1 MNKKY
6 SNINSFWGY
15 LIIEELIRNGID
27 YFCISPGS
35 RSTPLAVAVAG
46 NKKARSIIC
55 YDERG
60 AAFHALGYAKST
72 GNPAVLICTSGTAVA
87 NYYPAVIEA
96 SQTGT
101 PLIILSADRPPELRD
116 TGANQTIDQIKIF
129 GDNVKWF
136 FDLPAPDIKIKPA
149 FLLTTIDQGIHQSTL
164 DKKGPVHINCMFR
177 EPLEPTKDELPSEYI
192 TKISD
197 WKSGVTQYTQIVTGT
212 LKINPDDLEKLAEIL
227 NSARCGI
234 LSIGRLN
241 TQKQKNDVKNLAEKI
256 GWPVFADITSGL
268 RSSSRLTNLITHFDQ
283 ILLKKDISQ
292 ILNPDILLHVGAPL
306 TSKRF
311 IKFTAALKNISYVQ
325 ITDDQQR
332 NDPEHSVTHSFRGTV
347 SQTCR
352 DLMPIL
358 NPKRNEKLELLISYN
373 KKISEIVNGL
383 STEQP
388 KINEISVARI
398 ISRILPRNHILFL
411 GNSMPIR
418 DFDMFADFS
427 YSLVCVGSNRG
438 ASGIDGTLATA
449 TGFATG
455 QQKPLTIVLGDLA
468 LIHDLNSLFLVN
480 MIDQQ
485 IILIVINNHG
495 GGIFS
500 FLPIAEFDQVFEQ
513 YFGTPHQLNFQQA
526 AKLFG
531 IDYSN
536 PQTNEELVDV
546 YKKYAR
552 NKKSLVIEI
561 FTDRQENSDLHK
573 HIQNTIIANL

>member
-1 MNKKY
+1 MDKNY
-6 SNINSFWGY
+6 SNINIFWGC

-35 RSTPLAVAVAG
+35 RSAPLAVAVAE
-46 NKKARSIIC
+46 NKKAKSIIC

-60 AAFHALGYAKST
+60 SAFHALGYAKST

-101 PLIILSADRPPELRD
+101 PLIILSADRPPELRN

-129 GDNVKWF
+129 GDYVKWF
-136 FDLPAPDIKIKPA
+136 FDLPAPDINIKPA
-149 FLLTTIDQGIHQSTL
+149 FLLTTIDQGIYQSKL

-177 EPLEPTKDELPSEYI
+177 EPLEPAKDKLPSEYI
-192 TKISD
+192 AKISA
-197 WKSGVTQYTQIVTGT
+197 WESGVTQHTQIIAGSFR
-212 LKINPDDLEKLAEIL
+212 INPDDLGKLAEIL
-227 NSARCGI
+227 NNARYGI

-241 TQKQKNDVKNLAEKI
+241 TQQQKNDVKNLAEKI

-306 TSKRF
+306 TSMRF
-311 IKFTAALKNISYVQ
+311 VKFSTALKNISYVQ

-332 NDPEHSVTHSFRGTV
+332 NDPEHSVTHSFRG
-347 SQTCR
+347 SISHICH
-352 DLMPIL
+352 DLIPIL
-358 NPKRNEKLELLISYN
+358 NSTRNENLDLLSSYN
-373 KKISEIVNGL
+373 NKISEIVSGL
-383 STEQP
+383 SIEQA
-388 KINEISVARI
+388 KVNEISVAKI
-398 ISRILPRNHILFL
+398 ISGNLPRNHILFL

-427 YSLVCVGSNRG
+427 YSPVWVGANRG

-449 TGFATG
+449 TGFASG

-468 LIHDLNSLFLVN
+468 LIHDLNSLSLVN
-480 MIDQQ
+480 MIDHQ
-485 IILIVINNHG
+485 IILLVINNHG

-500 FLPIAEFDQVFEQ
+500 FLPIAGFDQVFEQ

-526 AKLFG
+526 ARMFG

-536 PQTNEELVDV
+536 PQTNEELVEV
-546 YKKYAR
+546 YKKYTR
-552 NKKSLVIEI
+552 NKKSLLIEV

-573 HIQNTIIANL
+573 HIKNAIISNL

>member
-1 MNKKY
+1 MNIKY

-15 LIIEELIRNGID
+15 LIIEELVRNGID

-35 RSTPLAVAVAG
+35 RSTPLTVAVAE
-46 NKKARSIIC
+46 NKKTRSIVC

-96 SQTGT
+96 GQTGT

-116 TGANQTIDQIKIF
+116 AGANQTIDQIKIF
-129 GDNVKWF
+129 GDYVKWF
-136 FDLPAPDIKIKPA
+136 FDLPAPDLKIQPA
-149 FLLTTIDQGIHQSTL
+149 FLLTTIDQGVHQATL
-164 DKKGPVHINCMFR
+164 DNKGPVHINCMFR
-177 EPLEPTKDELPSEYI
+177 EPLEPTKDELPAEYI
-192 TKISD
+192 AKISD
-197 WKSGVTQYTQIVTGT
+197 WESGATQYTQIAAGS
-212 LKINPDDLEKLAEIL
+212 LRINPDDLDKLAEIL

-234 LSIGRLN
+234 LSLGRLN
-241 TQKQKNDVKNLAEKI
+241 TQEQKNDVKNLAEKI

-268 RSSSRLTNLITHFDQ
+268 RASSRLTYLITHFDQ
-283 ILLKKDISQ
+283 ILRKKDISQ
-292 ILNPDILLHVGAPL
+292 ILKPDILLHVGAPL

-311 IKFTAALKNISYVQ
+311 IKFAAAQKNITYVQ

-332 NDPEHSVTHSFRGTV
+332 NDPEHSITHSFIGNV

-352 DLMPIL
+352 DLIPIL
-358 NPKRNEKLELLISYN
+358 NPKRNEKLELLISDN
-373 KKISEIVNGL
+373 NKISEIVSGL
-383 STEQP
+383 SAEQS
-388 KINEISVARI
+388 KVNEISVAKI
-398 ISRILPRNHILFL
+398 ISGNLPPNHILFL

-427 YSLVCVGSNRG
+427 FAPVWVGSNRG

-449 TGFATG
+449 TGFAAG

-468 LIHDLNSLFLVN
+468 LIHDLNSLSLVN

-485 IILIVINNHG
+485 IILLVINNHG

-513 YFGTPHQLNFQQA
+513 YFGTPHRLNFQQA
-526 AKLFG
+526 AGMFG

-536 PQTNEELVDV
+536 PQTNEELVEV
-546 YKKYAR
+546 YKKYIR